1 MRNPVAPRSSRI
13 PVAVTRSGAQPLEFV
28 GVMAAEGGSNRV
40 EIMVTV
46 RGCHQEP
53 CRLLLNL
60 SRQNQPGLQ
69 TELRRKLQ
77 ASLLAHV
84 PPPATARS
92 VTP

>member
-1 MRNPVAPRSSRI
+1 MPLDHDQIVAISRDVI
-13 PVAVTRSGAQPLEFV
+13 QRFPQPLEFV
-28 GVMAAEGGSNRV
+28 GVMATEGGSNRV

-60 SRQNQPGLQ
+60 SRQNQPSLQ
-69 TELRRKLQ
+69 TELRRKLR

-84 PPPATARS
+84 RPPATASS

>member
-1 MRNPVAPRSSRI
+1 MPLDHDQIVAISQDVIQRYPQ
-13 PVAVTRSGAQPLEFV
+13 ALEFV

-60 SRQNQPGLQ
+60 SRLDQSSLQ

-77 ASLLAHV
+77 TSLREHV
-84 PPPATARS
+84 PPPSNARS

>member
-1 MRNPVAPRSSRI
+1 MPLDHDQIFAISRDVI
-13 PVAVTRSGAQPLEFV
+13 QRYPQPLEFV

-60 SRQNQPGLQ
+60 SRQNQSSLQ
-69 TELRRKLQ
+69 TELRRTLQ
-77 ASLLAHV
+77 ASLRAHV
-84 PPPATARS
+84 PPTTSASPI
-92 VTP
+92 TPS